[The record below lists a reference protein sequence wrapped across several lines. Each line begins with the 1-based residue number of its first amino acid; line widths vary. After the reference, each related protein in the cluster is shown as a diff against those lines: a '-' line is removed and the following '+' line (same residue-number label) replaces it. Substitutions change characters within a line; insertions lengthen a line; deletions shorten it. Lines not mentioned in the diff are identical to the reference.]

1 MTQGNWIAIPK
12 GDWGYIHSDNDG
24 SCIAVVT
31 PKGTNEETNA
41 NANVMAASKDLLDA
55 CEYAESVLMSIP
67 QLYFQSLEETRDENI
82 DMDKIQLA
90 IAKAKGE
97 GGGRQWSTITTE
109 S

>member
-1 MTQGNWIAIPK
+1 MTPGNWIAILK
-12 GDWGYIHSDNDG
+12 GDWCYIHSQYDG

-31 PKGTNEETNA
+31 PKSTPEETLA
-41 NANVMAASKDLLDA
+41 DANVIAASKDLLDA

-97 GGGRQWSTITTE
+97 ITNGAKV
-109 S
+109 